1 MKFEKIDFDSL
12 YIDIFKLD
20 EGIYATIFNQDMGPS
35 SNAGFFDLG
44 NITIIFDT
52 LMDPFSTK
60 DLINASEAITN
71 KKPFLLI
78 NSHWHIDHIFGNHL
92 FPNSMPIMSSFGSLN
107 QFQNSL
113 PERLKLFKE
122 RASTELKNTEEL
134 LKNEK
139 DPNKIIEYQNDLVTY
154 KKIQDPNFTLRL
166 PDLFLSSKMKINGTE
181 RSVEIINVGNTH
193 SYDDLIA
200 YFPNERICFMGDLL
214 FTNLDP
220 EWAKGINGTPWAA
233 DPINFRDVL
242 KSYLEKDIKVFV
254 PGHGTLC
261 TEKEIKGSIE
271 FLDKYFIKK

>member
-1 MKFEKIDFDSL
+1 
-12 YIDIFKLD
+12 
-20 EGIYATIFNQDMGPS
+20 MGPS

-52 LMDPFSTK
+52 LMDPFSTE
-60 DLINASEAITN
+60 DLIKASEAITN
-71 KKPFLLI
+71 KNPFLLI

-92 FPNSMPIMSSFGSLN
+92 FPNSMPIMSSFGTLN

-113 PERLKLFKE
+113 PERLNLFKE

-134 LKNEK
+134 LKKEK

-214 FTNLDP
+214 FANLNP
-220 EWAKGINGTPWAA
+220 ELAQGFDNIPFAV
-233 DPINFRDVL
+233 DPINFKNILEYYL
-242 KSYLEKDIKVFV
+242 KKDIKVFV

-261 TEKEIKGSIE
+261 TEKEVKESIE